1 MAKRRSK
8 KIAPLEFGDGIPAP
22 PDDLPDKVH
31 PLWYRVVMALQD
43 LNALSDIAYP
53 QIVDYCQQWSVYKYN
68 MGVVNKSN
76 TPGVEVFSNGTRGVC
91 KNYSA
96 ANEAR
101 RQMQTFEKMW
111 GLTPWAAAKV
121 TLPEK
126 EVKEE
131 EEFEL

>member
-8 KIAPLEFGDGIPAP
+8 KIAPLKFGEGVPTP
-22 PDDLPDKVH
+22 PDDLPERVH
-31 PLWYRVVMALQD
+31 PLWYRVVMALED

-53 QIVDYCQQWSVYKYN
+53 QIVDYCQQWNVYKFN
-68 MGVVNKSN
+68 MGMVNESE
-76 TPGVEVFSNGTRGVC
+76 TPGVEIFSNGNRGVC
-91 KNYSA
+91 KNYAA

-101 RQMQTFEKMW
+101 KQMQTFEKMW